1 MNSPYERVSR
11 DGQYFL
17 MVSTSR
23 VAFIY
28 DNDDDDDDND
38 DDDDDD
44 DAVKTFVCYI
54 QLKQYDGA
62 R

>member
-1 MNSPYERVSR
+1 
-11 DGQYFL
+11 

-28 DNDDDDDDND
+28 DNDDD

-54 QLKQYDGA
+54 QLK
-62 R
+62 

>member
-1 MNSPYERVSR
+1 
-11 DGQYFL
+11 
-17 MVSTSR
+17 MVSTLK

-28 DNDDDDDDND
+28 DNDDNDD

-54 QLKQYDGA
+54 QL
-62 R
+62 

>member
-1 MNSPYERVSR
+1 MLVGTCSTY
-11 DGQYFL
+11 L
-17 MVSTSR
+17 MVSTPR

-28 DNDDDDDDND
+28 DNDDEDD

-54 QLKQYDGA
+54 QLK
-62 R
+62 

>member
-1 MNSPYERVSR
+1 
-11 DGQYFL
+11 
-17 MVSTSR
+17 MVSTLR

-28 DNDDDDDDND
+28 DNDGNDDD

-54 QLKQYDGA
+54 QLK
-62 R
+62 

>member
-17 MVSTSR
+17 MVSTPR

-28 DNDDDDDDND
+28 DNDDDD

>member
-1 MNSPYERVSR
+1 
-11 DGQYFL
+11 

-23 VAFIY
+23 VAFVY
-28 DNDDDDDDND
+28 DNDDDD

-54 QLKQYDGA
+54 QLK
-62 R
+62 

>member
-1 MNSPYERVSR
+1 
-11 DGQYFL
+11 

-54 QLKQYDGA
+54 QLK
-62 R
+62 

>member
-1 MNSPYERVSR
+1 
-11 DGQYFL
+11 

-28 DNDDDDDDND
+28 DNDDDD

-54 QLKQYDGA
+54 QLK
-62 R
+62 